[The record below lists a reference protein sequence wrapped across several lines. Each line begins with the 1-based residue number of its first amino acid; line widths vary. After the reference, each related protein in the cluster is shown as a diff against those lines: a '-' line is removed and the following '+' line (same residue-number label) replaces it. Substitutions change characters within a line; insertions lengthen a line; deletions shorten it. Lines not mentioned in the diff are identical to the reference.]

1 MRLATSQLAQQKSII
16 TKNINSMDLILFGIG
31 MCILLA
37 AGLFYFIYKS
47 LIELYEKIEELDK
60 ER

>member
-1 MRLATSQLAQQKSII
+1 ME
-16 TKNINSMDLILFGIG
+16 LILFGIG

-47 LIELYEKIEELDK
+47 LVEIYEKIDNIENNQ
-60 ER
+60 

>member
-1 MRLATSQLAQQKSII
+1 MRLVTSQLELLKSII
-16 TKNINSMDLILFGIG
+16 MKNTSNMELIIFGIG

-47 LIELYEKIEELDK
+47 LVEIYEKIEELENDK
-60 ER
+60 

>member
-1 MRLATSQLAQQKSII
+1 
-16 TKNINSMDLILFGIG
+16 MDLILFGIG

-47 LIELYEKIEELDK
+47 LVELYEKIDDLENDK
-60 ER
+60 

>member
-1 MRLATSQLAQQKSII
+1 
-16 TKNINSMDLILFGIG
+16 MDLILFGIG
-31 MCILLA
+31 LCILLA

>member
-1 MRLATSQLAQQKSII
+1 MRLVTSLHAQLKSII
-16 TKNINSMDLILFGIG
+16 TKNISNMDLILFGIG

-47 LIELYEKIEELDK
+47 LVEIYEKIDELENEK
-60 ER
+60 

>member
-1 MRLATSQLAQQKSII
+1 ME
-16 TKNINSMDLILFGIG
+16 LILFGIG

-47 LIELYEKIEELDK
+47 LVEIYEKIDELDIVTGK
-60 ER
+60 QIGRAHV

>member
-1 MRLATSQLAQQKSII
+1 
-16 TKNINSMDLILFGIG
+16 MDIILFGIG

>member
-1 MRLATSQLAQQKSII
+1 
-16 TKNINSMDLILFGIG
+16 MDLILFGIG